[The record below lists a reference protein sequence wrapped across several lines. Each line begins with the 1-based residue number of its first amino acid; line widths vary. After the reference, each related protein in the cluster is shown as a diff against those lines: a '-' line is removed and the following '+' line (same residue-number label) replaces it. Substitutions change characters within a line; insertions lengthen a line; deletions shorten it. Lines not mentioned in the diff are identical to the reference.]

1 MKANRLRLEKKFDVI
16 ERAGGIKLPHMKS
29 GSGISFTYWER
40 LNVIFSLPAF
50 LFGFVYYIY
59 HGLWKKSLILVAFCL
74 ASIELLDIIF
84 IRYPSIYELWYG
96 FSYLITP
103 MVFALR
109 ANGDLYTE
117 YRLNKNVNNSLW
129 SDAMHRLTR
138 NKAAMLGAC
147 ILILLITLA
156 ALAPWIAPY
165 SYSYQDLNLGASPPS
180 ADHLLGTDVL
190 GRDLLSRILY
200 GARISLLVGFVA
212 TGVALVIGV
221 SWGIIAGY
229 AGGKVDSIM
238 MRIVDVL
245 YGLPFIIFIIL
256 LMVIFG
262 RNLWLLFGAIGAVEW
277 LTMARIVR
285 GQVIGLKNQEFVM
298 AAKAM
303 GVSNLSMFRRHLLPN
318 ILGPIA
324 VYATLTIPQVMLLEG
339 FLSFLGLGIQPPMS
353 SWGTLIKDGVE
364 SMEEYSW
371 LLIYP
376 GLTFTITLFALN
388 FFGDGLR
395 DALDPKTTDN

>member
-1 MKANRLRLEKKFDVI
+1 M
-16 ERAGGIKLPHMKS
+16 S
-29 GSGISFTYWER
+29 
-40 LNVIFSLPAF
+40 
-50 LFGFVYYIY
+50 
-59 HGLWKKSLILVAFCL
+59 
-74 ASIELLDIIF
+74 
-84 IRYPSIYELWYG
+84 
-96 FSYLITP
+96 
-103 MVFALR
+103 
-109 ANGDLYTE
+109 
-117 YRLNKNVNNSLW
+117 NNSSLW
-129 SDAMHRLTR
+129 SDAIYRLSR
-138 NKAAMLGAC
+138 NKAAMFGAA
-147 ILILLITLA
+147 ILIVLIILA
-156 ALAPWIAPY
+156 TLAPWIAPY
-165 SYSYQDLNLGASPPS
+165 SYSFQNLELGASPPS
-180 ADHLLGTDVL
+180 SVHWLGTDTL

-229 AGGKVDSIM
+229 MGGKVDSVM

-298 AAKAM
+298 AAQAM
-303 GVSNLSMFRRHLLPN
+303 GISNFAMFKKHLLPN

>member
-1 MKANRLRLEKKFDVI
+1 MNDN
-16 ERAGGIKLPHMKS
+16 S
-29 GSGISFTYWER
+29 
-40 LNVIFSLPAF
+40 
-50 LFGFVYYIY
+50 
-59 HGLWKKSLILVAFCL
+59 
-74 ASIELLDIIF
+74 
-84 IRYPSIYELWYG
+84 
-96 FSYLITP
+96 
-103 MVFALR
+103 
-109 ANGDLYTE
+109 
-117 YRLNKNVNNSLW
+117 SLW
-129 SDAMHRLTR
+129 SDAIGRLLK
-138 NKAAMLGAC
+138 NKAAMVGAI
-147 ILILLITLA
+147 ILIFLIGCA
-156 ALAPWIAPY
+156 ILAPVIAPY
-165 SYSYQDLNLGASPPS
+165 SYSFQDLDLGASPPS
-180 ADHLLGTDVL
+180 SEHLLGTDIL

-221 SWGIIAGY
+221 SWGIVAGY
-229 AGGKVDSIM
+229 FGGRVDQVM

-262 RNLWLLFGAIGAVEW
+262 RNIWLLFGAIGAVEW

-285 GQVIGLKNQEFVM
+285 GQVMSLKNQEFVL
-298 AAKAM
+298 AAQAM

-324 VYATLTIPQVMLLEG
+324 VYATLTIPQVMLLES

-364 SMEEYSW
+364 SMEEFSW

-395 DALDPKTTDN
+395 DALDPKTSDN

>member
-1 MKANRLRLEKKFDVI
+1 M
-16 ERAGGIKLPHMKS
+16 S
-29 GSGISFTYWER
+29 
-40 LNVIFSLPAF
+40 
-50 LFGFVYYIY
+50 
-59 HGLWKKSLILVAFCL
+59 
-74 ASIELLDIIF
+74 
-84 IRYPSIYELWYG
+84 
-96 FSYLITP
+96 
-103 MVFALR
+103 
-109 ANGDLYTE
+109 
-117 YRLNKNVNNSLW
+117 NNSSLW
-129 SDAMHRLTR
+129 SDAVGRLLK
-138 NKAAMLGAC
+138 NKAAMVGAI
-147 ILILLITLA
+147 ILILLIGCA
-156 ALAPWIAPY
+156 ILAPVIAPY
-165 SYSYQDLNLGASPPS
+165 SYSFQNLDLGASPPS
-180 ADHLLGTDVL
+180 SEHLLGTDIL

-221 SWGIIAGY
+221 SWGIVAGY
-229 AGGKVDSIM
+229 FGGRVDQIM

-285 GQVIGLKNQEFVM
+285 GQVMSLKNQEFVL
-298 AAKAM
+298 AAQAM
-303 GVSNLSMFRRHLLPN
+303 GISNLSMFRRHLLPN

-324 VYATLTIPQVMLLEG
+324 VYATLTIPQVMLLES

-371 LLIYP
+371 LLVYP
-376 GLTFTITLFALN
+376 GITFTITLFALN

-395 DALDPKTTDN
+395 DALDPKTSDN

>member
-1 MKANRLRLEKKFDVI
+1 M
-16 ERAGGIKLPHMKS
+16 
-29 GSGISFTYWER
+29 
-40 LNVIFSLPAF
+40 
-50 LFGFVYYIY
+50 
-59 HGLWKKSLILVAFCL
+59 
-74 ASIELLDIIF
+74 
-84 IRYPSIYELWYG
+84 
-96 FSYLITP
+96 
-103 MVFALR
+103 
-109 ANGDLYTE
+109 
-117 YRLNKNVNNSLW
+117 
-129 SDAMHRLTR
+129 
-138 NKAAMLGAC
+138 
-147 ILILLITLA
+147 
-156 ALAPWIAPY
+156 
-165 SYSYQDLNLGASPPS
+165 
-180 ADHLLGTDVL
+180 GTDVL
-190 GRDLLSRILY
+190 GRDLLSRLLY

-229 AGGKVDSIM
+229 FGGRVDSIM

-262 RNLWLLFGAIGAVEW
+262 RNIWLLFAAIGAVEW

-285 GQVIGLKNQEFVM
+285 AQVIGLKNQEFVQ
-298 AAKAM
+298 AAQVM
-303 GVSNLSMFRRHLLPN
+303 GVSNISMFRRHILPN

-324 VYATLTIPQVMLLEG
+324 IYATLTIPQVMLLEA

-353 SWGTLIKDGVE
+353 SWGTLIRYGVE
-364 SMEEYSW
+364 SMEEYYW

-395 DALDPKTTDN
+395 DALDPKTSDN

>member
-1 MKANRLRLEKKFDVI
+1 MS
-16 ERAGGIKLPHMKS
+16 KS
-29 GSGISFTYWER
+29 ST
-40 LNVIFSLPAF
+40 
-50 LFGFVYYIY
+50 
-59 HGLWKKSLILVAFCL
+59 
-74 ASIELLDIIF
+74 
-84 IRYPSIYELWYG
+84 
-96 FSYLITP
+96 
-103 MVFALR
+103 
-109 ANGDLYTE
+109 
-117 YRLNKNVNNSLW
+117 LW
-129 SDAMHRLTR
+129 SDAIYRLTR
-138 NKAAMLGAC
+138 NRAAMFGAFILL
-147 ILILLITLA
+147 ILILSA

-165 SYSYQDLNLGASPPS
+165 SYSFQNLELGASPPS
-180 ADHLLGTDVL
+180 ADHILGTDVL

-221 SWGIIAGY
+221 TWGIVAGY
-229 AGGKVDSIM
+229 AGGKVDSVM
-238 MRIVDVL
+238 MRIVDIL

-285 GQVIGLKNQEFVM
+285 GQVMGLKNQEFVM

-303 GVSNLSMFRRHLLPN
+303 GVSNFSMFRKHLLPN

-376 GLTFTITLFALN
+376 GITFTVTLFALN

-395 DALDPKTTDN
+395 DALDPKTSDN

>member
-1 MKANRLRLEKKFDVI
+1 MNNSSLWQDAIRRLIQNRAAMI
-16 ERAGGIKLPHMKS
+16 GGI
-29 GSGISFTYWER
+29 T
-40 LNVIFSLPAF
+40 
-50 LFGFVYYIY
+50 
-59 HGLWKKSLILVAFCL
+59 ILVLIVL
-74 ASIELLDIIF
+74 A
-84 IRYPSIYELWYG
+84 
-96 FSYLITP
+96 
-103 MVFALR
+103 VFAPL
-109 ANGDLYTE
+109 
-117 YRLNKNVNNSLW
+117 
-129 SDAMHRLTR
+129 
-138 NKAAMLGAC
+138 
-147 ILILLITLA
+147 
-156 ALAPWIAPY
+156 IAPY
-165 SYSYQDLNLGASPPS
+165 SYSYQNLDIGASPPS
-180 ADHLLGTDVL
+180 TEHLLGTDVL
-190 GRDLLSRILY
+190 GRDLLSRLLY

-229 AGGKVDSIM
+229 FGGKIDSIM

-262 RNLWLLFGAIGAVEW
+262 RNIWLLFAAIGAVEW

-285 GQVIGLKNQEFVM
+285 AQVIGLKNQEFVQ
-298 AAKAM
+298 AAQVM
-303 GVSNLSMFRRHLLPN
+303 GVSNFSMFRRHILPN

-324 VYATLTIPQVMLLEG
+324 VYATLTIPQVMLLEA

-353 SWGTLIKDGVE
+353 SWGTLIRYGVE
-364 SMEEYSW
+364 SMEEHYW

-395 DALDPKTTDN
+395 DALDPKTSDN

>member
-1 MKANRLRLEKKFDVI
+1 MNNSSLWQDAVRRLIQNRAAMI
-16 ERAGGIKLPHMKS
+16 GGITVLVL
-29 GSGISFTYWER
+29 II
-40 LNVIFSLPAF
+40 LAIF
-50 LFGFVYYIY
+50 
-59 HGLWKKSLILVAFCL
+59 
-74 ASIELLDIIF
+74 
-84 IRYPSIYELWYG
+84 
-96 FSYLITP
+96 
-103 MVFALR
+103 
-109 ANGDLYTE
+109 
-117 YRLNKNVNNSLW
+117 
-129 SDAMHRLTR
+129 
-138 NKAAMLGAC
+138 
-147 ILILLITLA
+147 
-156 ALAPWIAPY
+156 APWIAPY
-165 SYSYQDLNLGASPPS
+165 SYSYQNLDIGASPPS
-180 ADHLLGTDVL
+180 AEHLLGTDVL
-190 GRDLLSRILY
+190 GRDLLSRLLY

-229 AGGKVDSIM
+229 FGGRVDSIM

-262 RNLWLLFGAIGAVEW
+262 RNIWLLFAAIGAVEW

-285 GQVIGLKNQEFVM
+285 AQVIGLKNQEFVQ
-298 AAKAM
+298 AAQVM
-303 GVSNLSMFRRHLLPN
+303 GVSNFSMFRRHILPN

-324 VYATLTIPQVMLLEG
+324 IYATLTIPQVMLLEA

-353 SWGTLIKDGVE
+353 SWGTLIRYGVE
-364 SMEEYSW
+364 SMEEYYW

-395 DALDPKTTDN
+395 DALDPKTSDN

>member
-1 MKANRLRLEKKFDVI
+1 MNNSSLWQDALRRLIQNRAAMI
-16 ERAGGIKLPHMKS
+16 GGITVLVLIILS
-29 GSGISFTYWER
+29 
-40 LNVIFSLPAF
+40 IF
-50 LFGFVYYIY
+50 
-59 HGLWKKSLILVAFCL
+59 
-74 ASIELLDIIF
+74 
-84 IRYPSIYELWYG
+84 
-96 FSYLITP
+96 
-103 MVFALR
+103 
-109 ANGDLYTE
+109 
-117 YRLNKNVNNSLW
+117 
-129 SDAMHRLTR
+129 
-138 NKAAMLGAC
+138 
-147 ILILLITLA
+147 
-156 ALAPWIAPY
+156 APWIAPY
-165 SYSYQDLNLGASPPS
+165 SYSYQNLDLGASPPS
-180 ADHLLGTDVL
+180 AEHLLGTDVL
-190 GRDLLSRILY
+190 GRDLLSRLLY

-229 AGGKVDSIM
+229 FGGRVDSIM

-262 RNLWLLFGAIGAVEW
+262 RNIWLLFAAIGAVEW

-285 GQVIGLKNQEFVM
+285 AQVIGLKNQEFVQ
-298 AAKAM
+298 AAQVM
-303 GVSNLSMFRRHLLPN
+303 GVSNFSMFRRHILPN

-324 VYATLTIPQVMLLEG
+324 IYATLTIPQVMLLEA

-353 SWGTLIKDGVE
+353 SWGTLIRYGVE
-364 SMEEYSW
+364 SMEEYYW

-395 DALDPKTTDN
+395 DALDPKTSDN

>member
-1 MKANRLRLEKKFDVI
+1 MS
-16 ERAGGIKLPHMKS
+16 KS
-29 GSGISFTYWER
+29 ST
-40 LNVIFSLPAF
+40 
-50 LFGFVYYIY
+50 
-59 HGLWKKSLILVAFCL
+59 
-74 ASIELLDIIF
+74 
-84 IRYPSIYELWYG
+84 
-96 FSYLITP
+96 
-103 MVFALR
+103 
-109 ANGDLYTE
+109 
-117 YRLNKNVNNSLW
+117 LW
-129 SDAMHRLTR
+129 SDAIYRLTR
-138 NKAAMLGAC
+138 NKAAMFGAFILF
-147 ILILLITLA
+147 ILILCA
-156 ALAPWIAPY
+156 ALAPLIAPY
-165 SYSYQDLNLGASPPS
+165 SYSFQNLELGASPPS
-180 ADHLLGTDVL
+180 AAHILGTDVL

-303 GVSNLSMFRRHLLPN
+303 GVSNISMFRKHLLPN

-376 GLTFTITLFALN
+376 GLTFTVTLFALN

>member
-1 MKANRLRLEKKFDVI
+1 MNNSSLWQDAVRRLIQNRAAMI
-16 ERAGGIKLPHMKS
+16 GGI
-29 GSGISFTYWER
+29 T
-40 LNVIFSLPAF
+40 
-50 LFGFVYYIY
+50 
-59 HGLWKKSLILVAFCL
+59 
-74 ASIELLDIIF
+74 
-84 IRYPSIYELWYG
+84 
-96 FSYLITP
+96 
-103 MVFALR
+103 
-109 ANGDLYTE
+109 
-117 YRLNKNVNNSLW
+117 
-129 SDAMHRLTR
+129 
-138 NKAAMLGAC
+138 
-147 ILILLITLA
+147 ILLLIILA
-156 ALAPWIAPY
+156 VFAPWIAPY
-165 SYSYQDLNLGASPPS
+165 SYSYQNLDIGASPPS
-180 ADHLLGTDVL
+180 AEHLLGTDVL
-190 GRDLLSRILY
+190 GRDLLSRLLY

-229 AGGKVDSIM
+229 FGGRVDSIM

-262 RNLWLLFGAIGAVEW
+262 RNIWLLFAAIGAVEW

-285 GQVIGLKNQEFVM
+285 AQVIGLKNQEFVQ
-298 AAKAM
+298 AAQVM
-303 GVSNLSMFRRHLLPN
+303 GVSNFSMFRRHILPN

-324 VYATLTIPQVMLLEG
+324 IYATLTIPQVMLLEA

-353 SWGTLIKDGVE
+353 SWGTLIRYGVE
-364 SMEEYSW
+364 SMEEHYW

-395 DALDPKTTDN
+395 DALDPKTSDN

>member
-1 MKANRLRLEKKFDVI
+1 M
-16 ERAGGIKLPHMKS
+16 MS
-29 GSGISFTYWER
+29 
-40 LNVIFSLPAF
+40 
-50 LFGFVYYIY
+50 
-59 HGLWKKSLILVAFCL
+59 
-74 ASIELLDIIF
+74 
-84 IRYPSIYELWYG
+84 
-96 FSYLITP
+96 
-103 MVFALR
+103 
-109 ANGDLYTE
+109 
-117 YRLNKNVNNSLW
+117 NNSSLW
-129 SDAMHRLTR
+129 SDAVSRLIK
-138 NKAAMLGAC
+138 NKAAMVGA
-147 ILILLITLA
+147 IILFVLILCAIF
-156 ALAPWIAPY
+156 APYIAPY
-165 SYSYQDLNLGASPPS
+165 SYSFQNLDLGASPPS
-180 ADHLLGTDVL
+180 SEHLLGTDIL

-200 GARISLLVGFVA
+200 GARISLMVGFVA

-221 SWGIIAGY
+221 SWGIVAGY
-229 AGGKVDSIM
+229 FGGRIDSIM

-285 GQVIGLKNQEFVM
+285 GQVMSLKNQEFVL

-303 GVSNLSMFRRHLLPN
+303 GVSNLTMFRRHLLPN

-324 VYATLTIPQVMLLEG
+324 VYATLTIPQVMLLES

-364 SMEEYSW
+364 SMEEFSW

-376 GLTFTITLFALN
+376 GITFTITLFALN

-395 DALDPKTTDN
+395 DALDPKTSNN

>member
-1 MKANRLRLEKKFDVI
+1 MNNSSLWQDAIRRLIQNRAAMI
-16 ERAGGIKLPHMKS
+16 GGI
-29 GSGISFTYWER
+29 T
-40 LNVIFSLPAF
+40 
-50 LFGFVYYIY
+50 
-59 HGLWKKSLILVAFCL
+59 ILVLVIL
-74 ASIELLDIIF
+74 AIF
-84 IRYPSIYELWYG
+84 
-96 FSYLITP
+96 
-103 MVFALR
+103 
-109 ANGDLYTE
+109 
-117 YRLNKNVNNSLW
+117 
-129 SDAMHRLTR
+129 
-138 NKAAMLGAC
+138 
-147 ILILLITLA
+147 
-156 ALAPWIAPY
+156 APWIAPY
-165 SYSYQDLNLGASPPS
+165 SYSYQNLDLGASPPS
-180 ADHLLGTDVL
+180 AEHLLGTDVL
-190 GRDLLSRILY
+190 GRDLLSRLLY

-229 AGGKVDSIM
+229 FGGRVDSIM
-238 MRIVDVL
+238 MRIVDIL

-303 GVSNLSMFRRHLLPN
+303 GVSNISMFRRHLLPN

-376 GLTFTITLFALN
+376 GITFTITLFALN

>member
-1 MKANRLRLEKKFDVI
+1 M
-16 ERAGGIKLPHMKS
+16 S
-29 GSGISFTYWER
+29 
-40 LNVIFSLPAF
+40 
-50 LFGFVYYIY
+50 
-59 HGLWKKSLILVAFCL
+59 
-74 ASIELLDIIF
+74 
-84 IRYPSIYELWYG
+84 
-96 FSYLITP
+96 
-103 MVFALR
+103 
-109 ANGDLYTE
+109 
-117 YRLNKNVNNSLW
+117 NNSSLW
-129 SDAMHRLTR
+129 SDAVSRLIK
-138 NKAAMLGAC
+138 NKAAMVGA
-147 ILILLITLA
+147 IILFLLILCAIF
-156 ALAPWIAPY
+156 APYIAPY
-165 SYSYQDLNLGASPPS
+165 SYSFQNLDLGATPPS
-180 ADHLLGTDVL
+180 SEHLLGTDIL

-200 GARISLLVGFVA
+200 GARISLMVGFVA

-221 SWGIIAGY
+221 SWGIVAGY
-229 AGGKVDSIM
+229 FGGRIDSIM

-285 GQVIGLKNQEFVM
+285 GQVMSLKNQEFVL

-303 GVSNLSMFRRHLLPN
+303 GVSNLTMFRRHLLPN

-324 VYATLTIPQVMLLEG
+324 VYATLTIPQVMLLES

-364 SMEEYSW
+364 SMEEFSW

-376 GLTFTITLFALN
+376 GITFTITLFALN

-395 DALDPKTTDN
+395 DALDPKTSDN

>member
-1 MKANRLRLEKKFDVI
+1 MNNSSLWQDAIRRLIQNRAAMI
-16 ERAGGIKLPHMKS
+16 GGI
-29 GSGISFTYWER
+29 T
-40 LNVIFSLPAF
+40 
-50 LFGFVYYIY
+50 
-59 HGLWKKSLILVAFCL
+59 
-74 ASIELLDIIF
+74 
-84 IRYPSIYELWYG
+84 
-96 FSYLITP
+96 
-103 MVFALR
+103 
-109 ANGDLYTE
+109 
-117 YRLNKNVNNSLW
+117 
-129 SDAMHRLTR
+129 
-138 NKAAMLGAC
+138 
-147 ILILLITLA
+147 ILLLIVLA
-156 ALAPWIAPY
+156 IFAPWIAPY
-165 SYSYQDLNLGASPPS
+165 SYSYQNLDIGASPPS
-180 ADHLLGTDVL
+180 AEHLLGTDVL
-190 GRDLLSRILY
+190 GRDLLSRLLY

-229 AGGKVDSIM
+229 FGGRIDSVM

-262 RNLWLLFGAIGAVEW
+262 RNIWLLFAAIGAVEW

-285 GQVIGLKNQEFVM
+285 AQVIGLKNQEFVQ
-298 AAKAM
+298 AAQVM
-303 GVSNLSMFRRHLLPN
+303 GVSNFSMFRRHILPN

-324 VYATLTIPQVMLLEG
+324 VYATLTIPQVMLLEA

-353 SWGTLIKDGVE
+353 SWGTLIRYGVE
-364 SMEEYSW
+364 SMEEHYW

-395 DALDPKTTDN
+395 DALDPKEY